1 MYSHSIMNKDIAKHL
16 ECSEEWVAKLFT
28 GKATSK
34 DAEEKIRNAVSEI
47 IKERSGDN
55 GDEQA
60 VHNG

>member
-47 IKERSGDN
+47 IKERQSN
-55 GDEQA
+55 VE
-60 VHNG
+60 